1 MDDTRANPRFVS
13 GHSSAAVPGM
23 LDSYQGTAP
32 QPCEE
37 CSIRIRAWLQ
47 PCHHNSDLDSG
58 PAGHCEGHSFRG
70 CARNPR
76 FVSGHSFAAVRGML
90 DLYQG
95 MASAM
100 PPQLRSRFRP
110 RRALRRAQLRSRA
123 RNARFVSGHGFAA
136 VRGILDSYQ
145 GMASAMPPQL
155 RSRLRPRRAMRRAQL
170 RGCARNPRFVSGH
183 GFSHATT
190 TPISI
195 EAPQGN
201 AKGTASR
208 LCEESSIR
216 IRAWLQPCHH
226 NSDLD

>member
-1 MDDTRANPRFVS
+1 
-13 GHSSAAVPGM
+13 
-23 LDSYQGTAP
+23 
-32 QPCEE
+32 
-37 CSIRIRAWLQ
+37 
-47 PCHHNSDLDSG
+47 
-58 PAGHCEGHSFRG
+58 
-70 CARNPR
+70 
-76 FVSGHSFAAVRGML
+76 
-90 DLYQG
+90 
-95 MASAM
+95 M
-100 PPQLRSRFRP
+100 PPRLRSRFRP
-110 RRALRRAQLRSRA
+110 RRALRRAQLRSRARNARFVSGHSFAAVPGMLDSYQGMASAMPPRLRSRLRPRRAMRRIRLCGCA

-145 GMASAMPPQL
+145 GMASAMPPRL
-155 RSRLRPRRAMRRAQL
+155 RSRLRPRRALRRAQL

-183 GFSHATT
+183 GFSHAAT

-208 LCEESSIR
+208 LCEECSIR